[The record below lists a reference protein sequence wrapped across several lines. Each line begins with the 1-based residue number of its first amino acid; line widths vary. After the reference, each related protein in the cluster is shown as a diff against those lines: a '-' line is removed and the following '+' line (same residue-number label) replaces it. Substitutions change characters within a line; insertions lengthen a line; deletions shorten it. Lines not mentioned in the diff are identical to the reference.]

1 MSRKG
6 KFFANES
13 RKVYILGA
21 GGMAREVL
29 EMYRSSG
36 RIDEI
41 EGFVVSEKKR
51 ARKIKDKKIFLD
63 KEIALKNKHL
73 FFIGAIGNPIR
84 RKWIEKLIDRGG
96 EFDNIIHTSAIIG
109 KSVKH
114 GVGNII
120 CANSVLTDNI
130 TISDHVIINV
140 GVTINHDCKI
150 GSYVTI
156 SPGVHIGGRVSIG
169 DGTFV
174 GIGVLIKEQMKIGSN
189 VFIGAGAVI
198 VDDIPDNVLV
208 YGSPARV
215 IKKIDEDYLK
225 NLI

>member
-1 MSRKG
+1 MSRKN
-6 KFFANES
+6 KTFTNEP

-21 GGMAREVL
+21 GGMAREVF

-36 RIDEI
+36 RINEI
-41 EGFVVSEKKR
+41 EGFVINEKKQ
-51 ARKIKDKKIFLD
+51 ARK
-63 KEIALKNKHL
+63 LKNKRIFIDREITL
-73 FFIGAIGNPIR
+73 ENKCIFFIGAIGNPIR
-84 RKWIEKLIDRGG
+84 RKWIVKLIKKGY
-96 EFDNIIHTSAIIG
+96 EFDNIIHGSAVIG

-130 TISDHVIINV
+130 AISDHVIINV
-140 GVTINHDCKI
+140 GATINHDCKI

-156 SPGVHIGGRVSIG
+156 GPGVHIGGRVSIG

-174 GIGVLIKEQMKIGSN
+174 GIGVLIKEQIKIGSN
-189 VFIGAGAVI
+189 VFIGAGAVV

-215 IKKIDEDYLK
+215 VKKIDEDYLK

>member
-6 KFFANES
+6 KFFANEP

-36 RIDEI
+36 RINEV

-51 ARKIKDKKIFLD
+51 AKKLKNKKIFTD
-63 KEIALKNKHL
+63 KEIALENMRG

-84 RKWIEKLIDRGG
+84 RKWIEKLIVRGG
-96 EFDNIIHTSAIIG
+96 EFDNIIHASVIIG

-130 TISDHVIINV
+130 VISDHVIINV
-140 GVTINHDCKI
+140 GATINHDCKI

-156 SPGVHIGGRVSIG
+156 GPGVHIGGRVSIG

-174 GIGVLIKEQMKIGSN
+174 GIGVLIKEQIKIGRN
-189 VFIGAGAVI
+189 VFIGAGAVV
-198 VDDIPDNVLV
+198 VDDITDNVLV

-225 NLI
+225 DLI

>member
-1 MSRKG
+1 MSRKD
-6 KFFANES
+6 KIVINEPI
-13 RKVYILGA
+13 KVYILGA

-41 EGFVVSEKKR
+41 EGFVVTQKKR
-51 ARKIKDKKIFLD
+51 ARKIKNKKIFLD
-63 KEIALKNKHL
+63 REIVLDNKRL

-84 RKWIEKLIDRGG
+84 RKWIEKIIGRGG
-96 EFDNIIHTSAIIG
+96 KFDNIIHASAVIG

-130 TISDHVIINV
+130 VISDHVIINV
-140 GVTINHDCKI
+140 GATINHDCKI

-156 SPGVHIGGRVSIG
+156 GPGVHIGGRVLIG

-174 GIGVLIKEQMKIGSN
+174 GIGALVKEKIKIGSN
-189 VFIGAGAVI
+189 VFIGAGAVV

-215 IKKIDEDYLK
+215 IKKIDEDNLK
-225 NLI
+225 DLI